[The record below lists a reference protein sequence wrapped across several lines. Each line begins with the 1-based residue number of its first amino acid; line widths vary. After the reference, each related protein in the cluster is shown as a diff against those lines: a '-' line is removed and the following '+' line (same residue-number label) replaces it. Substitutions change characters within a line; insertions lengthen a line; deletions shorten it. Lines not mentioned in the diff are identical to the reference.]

1 VICGSTL
8 ERLEVINMKIS
19 LIASSLAL
27 LLITP
32 NAAYGCMCIFTPAVS
47 DAYASA
53 DAVFIGSV
61 RKTELR
67 RPKGEPIEILH
78 SGQIAQVQVERV
90 FKGKGIPKAIFHAG
104 LSSCDPIYEKGQRWL
119 FYVYY
124 DKKGRAWRIR
134 HCDRSALIDN
144 AGDDLH
150 YLEGASAPTSGKQHS
165 SGAPLKTMKKIR

>member
-1 VICGSTL
+1 MICGSTF
-8 ERLEVINMKIS
+8 EHLEVMAMKIS

-90 FKGKGIPKAIFHAG
+90 FKGKGISKAIFHAG

-119 FYVYY
+119 FYAYY

-134 HCDRSALIDN
+134 HCDRSALIEN
-144 AGDDLH
+144 AGGDLH
-150 YLEGASAPTSGKQHS
+150 YLRGLPAPTSGKQHS
-165 SGAPLKTMKKIR
+165 SGAPLKTMRKIR